1 MLSSLCK
8 LPTRCISF
16 LVEKDKSYG
25 TNKMLMLC
33 VVLRIAQRKLNMQ
46 TKCDVI
52 YSWVSL
58 YKKSALF
65 LIV

>member
-25 TNKMLMLC
+25 TNKMLC
-33 VVLRIAQRKLNMQ
+33 VVLLIAQRKLNMQ